1 MKLWKTSTADNKFRN
16 SVKERDNW
24 ICARC
29 GKDFKDNKKMYHC
42 SHFWGETRSSTRF
55 NYDNCIGLCYICH
68 YGDKVNGWE
77 FNKQGEYRDFMI
89 KKLGEKKFNEL
100 TKLANSLMSRR
111 ESIINFMK
119 EYETLPILWKANS
132 KKRKKVL

>member
-1 MKLWKTSTADNKFRN
+1 
-16 SVKERDNW
+16 
-24 ICARC
+24 
-29 GKDFKDNKKMYHC
+29 
-42 SHFWGETRSSTRF
+42 
-55 NYDNCIGLCYICH
+55 LCYICH